1 MQISA
6 QISLYPLKQQRLSP
20 AIEEAWGILEEN
32 RLDLQKGGMSTV
44 VNGPAERVF
53 AAIQEVFLRSAEKGS
68 LSMVVTY
75 SNACPIEAGDRS
87 KCEF

>member
-1 MQISA
+1 MHISA

-20 AIEEAWGILEEN
+20 AVEEAWRILEKN

-44 VNGPAERVF
+44 VSGPAERVF
-53 AAIQEVFLRSAEKGS
+53 PALQEVFLGAAEKGP

-75 SNACPIEAGDRS
+75 SNACPVQGGE
-87 KCEF
+87 

>member
-1 MQISA
+1 MHISA

-20 AIEEAWGILEEN
+20 VIEEAWSILEQN

-44 VNGPAERVF
+44 VNGPAENVF
-53 AAIQEVFLRSAEKGS
+53 AAIQEVFMRSAEKGS

-75 SNACPIEAGDRS
+75 SNACPI
-87 KCEF
+87 

>member
-20 AIEEAWGILEEN
+20 TVEDAWRILEEN

-44 VNGPAERVF
+44 VIGQAKRVF
-53 AAIQEVFLRSAEKGS
+53 AAIREVFLRSAEKGP
-68 LSMVVTY
+68 LSMVVTF
-75 SNACPIEAGDRS
+75 SNACPI
-87 KCEF
+87 

>member
-1 MQISA
+1 MHISA

-20 AIEEAWGILEEN
+20 AIEEAWRILEEN

-44 VNGPAERVF
+44 VSGPAERVF
-53 AAIQEVFLRSAEKGS
+53 GAIQDVFLRSAEKIP

-75 SNACPIEAGDRS
+75 SNACPIEAGDR
-87 KCEF
+87 